1 MQIFD
6 KKHLLVFVNRDV
18 CQLVCF
24 SDITYYENYKI
35 SILIFVHRLK
45 KSLSC
50 LSTEI
55 TATSSFDPTWLNIIH
70 EISRLVFYLIS
81 YFIYLEP

>member
-1 MQIFD
+1 MVVNWY
-6 KKHLLVFVNRDV
+6 VF
-18 CQLVCF
+18 QTT
-24 SDITYYENYKI
+24 TYYENHKL

-70 EISRLVFYLIS
+70 ELSRLVIYLTS